1 MNKRKT
7 IIAVVCVLLVLVLA
21 AVGVSYALNPER
33 ITCNVYAVSDL
44 AMEYWG
50 DENITYGE
58 VRSDQVQTVYLS
70 DTQQV
75 TEVYVKDGQSVRKGD
90 KLLSY
95 DTTLSALEV
104 SRKEIEIKQM
114 KEELTAAK
122 KKYNNLAG
130 SKVYTVAAGKLD
142 SAPVQL
148 ALEPAEPTYRLTFL
162 TNEAA
167 PEQTTPEEET
177 VVRGPSVDEEG
188 IVQTYFRFDGI
199 GTGTQTDP
207 YLYVCAEGIP
217 FDTEFLQEIG
227 LLPKEGEEETP
238 PAEGETT
245 PEEEENK
252 DPDPVYVVFG
262 ISEGNKLTGKILQAG
277 GMCFTM
283 KDGNISFIVFD
294 ASDYIGRGFGEPK
307 PEPEPP
313 KPPEPPKEED
323 NNQGG
328 TNQGGTNQGGTNQGG
343 TNQGGTNQ
351 GGTNQGGS
359 NQGGTNQGGTNQG
372 GTNQGG
378 TSKPNG
384 SGSSTSKPNGSG
396 SSTSKPNGSGS
407 SSTSKPNGSGSSS
420 SSGTTTGPSYAEIQA
435 QKAELQQT
443 IKDLDLEL
451 RMAEVELKRMKQELS
466 DGIVYAEMA
475 GTISSLQEV
484 ETAYQTGEPLL
495 KLAGGGGY
503 YIEGAISELNLG
515 SVHVGQSVS
524 VTSWES
530 GNVYEGKIQSIS
542 ETPNDNGYF
551 YGSGNPNVSY
561 YPFVVSIDSSA
572 DLREYESVEMKLEE
586 EQVASE
592 FFYLE
597 QPFIIEEEGRS
608 YVYVADEEGK
618 LEKRQ
623 IITGATLWGSSIQIL
638 DGLTREDAIAF
649 PYGKDV
655 KEGAKTQISTLD
667 ELYGW

>member
-1 MNKRKT
+1 M
-7 IIAVVCVLLVLVLA
+7 
-21 AVGVSYALNPER
+21 
-33 ITCNVYAVSDL
+33 
-44 AMEYWG
+44 
-50 DENITYGE
+50 
-58 VRSDQVQTVYLS
+58 
-70 DTQQV
+70 
-75 TEVYVKDGQSVRKGD
+75 TEVYVTDGQSVQKGD

-142 SAPVQL
+142 STPIQL
-148 ALEPAEPTYRLTFL
+148 AVEPEPTYRLTFL
-162 TNEAA
+162 TNSDT
-167 PEQTTPEEET
+167 PEQTAPEEE
-177 VVRGPSVDEEG
+177 VKRGPSVDEDG
-188 IVQTYFRFDGI
+188 VVQTYYRFDGI

-227 LLPKEGEEETP
+227 LLPKDEEQTP
-238 PAEGETT
+238 PAEGETPPT
-245 PEEEENK
+245 EEEEK
-252 DPDPVYVVFG
+252 EDPEPVYVVFG

-294 ASDYIGRGFGEPK
+294 ASDYIGRGFGEEK

-313 KPPEPPKEED
+313 TPPAPPEED
-323 NNQGG
+323 DDDE
-328 TNQGGTNQGGTNQGG
+328 
-343 TNQGGTNQ
+343 
-351 GGTNQGGS
+351 NQGGS
-359 NQGGTNQGGTNQG
+359 SNNGSSNSGSSNSGSSNSGSSNSGSSNSGSSNSGSSNSGSSNSGSSNSGSSNSGGSN
-372 GTNQGG
+372 
-378 TSKPNG
+378 
-384 SGSSTSKPNGSG
+384 SGSSTNKPSGSG
-396 SSTSKPNGSGS
+396 SGSGS
-407 SSTSKPNGSGSSS
+407 TTNKPSGSGSGSGS
-420 SSGTTTGPSYAEIQA
+420 GSNSGTTTGPSYAEIQA

-443 IKDLDLEL
+443 IKDLDLQL

-484 ETAYQTGEPLL
+484 ETAYQTGEPLM

-503 YIEGAISELNLG
+503 YIEGAVSELDLG
-515 SVHVGQSVS
+515 NVYVGQSVS

-542 ETPNDNGYF
+542 ETPSENGYY
-551 YGSGNPNVSY
+551 YGSGNTNVSY
-561 YPFVVSIDSSA
+561 YPFVVTIDGDA
-572 DLREYESVEMKLEE
+572 DFREYESVEMKLEE
-586 EQVASE
+586 EVVVSE

-597 QPFIIEEEGRS
+597 QPFIIEEEGKS
-608 YVYVADEEGK
+608 FVYVAGEEGK
-618 LEKRQ
+618 LEKRE
-623 IITGATLWGSSIQIL
+623 IITGATLWGSSIQII

-655 KEGAKTQISTLD
+655 KEGAMTELSTLD